1 MRISEVTEF
10 DFEIPLLVE
19 HGSPRRIIALLNSKG
34 VVAPS
39 HRSREAE
46 NHLGSR
52 VKIVCLHQGNDHTPL
67 YCMPNIAGSVSSYI
81 GLAKML
87 GGYRPVYGIQIADQA
102 QTGKLE
108 TFASLKEM
116 AASMAAKLLMHHRD
130 GPICLI
136 GYSFGGY
143 LAIEVARQLVG
154 HGKLVPFVGI
164 IDTIP
169 GPACLARAYRIHHFA
184 RNVGPWALNFA
195 PWALKVTTREITHAR
210 HWVNFRNIILRKL
223 RRNTKCN
230 PHDWYQKPA
239 RRSQEHRRSKSRPRA
254 EISFRGHLPRHD
266 FPVSTTPIGANV
278 RSPIPA
284 TSARRLWLA
293 TRHTCKR
300 SGRVHFWRS

>member
-1 MRISEVTEF
+1 MAVARAAASTVIRRANLALSKPYVAPDGELETLIAKLFAEVLGLDHVGADDDFSQLGGDSLLGEALSMRISEVTEF

-52 VKIVCLHQGNDHTPL
+52 VKIVCLHKGNDHTPL
-67 YCMPNIAGSVSSYI
+67 YCMPNIAGSVSSYTE
-81 GLAKML
+81 LAKML

-102 QTGKLE
+102 QTGKLG
-108 TFASLKEM
+108 TFASLEEM

-154 HGKLVPFVGI
+154 LGKLVPFVGM

-169 GPACLARAYRIHHFA
+169 GPACLSL
-184 RNVGPWALNFA
+184 AL
-195 PWALKVTTREITHAR
+195 PYL
-210 HWVNFRNIILRKL
+210 
-223 RRNTKCN
+223 
-230 PHDWYQKPA
+230 
-239 RRSQEHRRSKSRPRA
+239 
-254 EISFRGHLPRHD
+254 SFRKERWPLGTKLCPL
-266 FPVSTTPIGANV
+266 GAKGYDQGDY
-278 RSPIPA
+278 
-284 TSARRLWLA
+284 AREALGEFSE
-293 TRHTCKR
+293 HTFCE
-300 SGRVHFWRS
+300 S